1 MSWYRGVLFRPPVTW
16 DTQQAAR
23 PPAPRRVQPCG
34 YCRVTVFSAQNELY
48 LASWRQDCGYH
59 GPRGYRTMG
68 GAVSLGVDRRQAAWV
83 RSAPGRPG
91 DERRQ
96 RADRRQAPGI
106 RCAQPPAT
114 VRKPA
119 AISLSPLPT
128 GRPAPWAVTLSTLLT
143 TLVRHLLF
151 RKAIRYADEWPC
163 IVHQMKFP
171 LHMDLAS
178 LLSFEVLSIVWF
190 RRWQSFDGH
199 RTRLSIPLRMPTTS
213 AARVRSSPP

>member
-1 MSWYRGVLFRPPVTW
+1 MRLLQGYVVLYPKRTISRFL
-16 DTQQAAR
+16 
-23 PPAPRRVQPCG
+23 APRLRVSRTAGVPHDG
-34 YCRVTVFSAQNELY
+34 GCRT
-48 LASWRQDCGYH
+48 
-59 GPRGYRTMG
+59 P
-68 GAVSLGVDRRQAAWV
+68 GVDRRQAAWV
-83 RSAPGRPG
+83 RSAPGRSG

-96 RADRRQAPGI
+96 RAVRGEAPDI

-128 GRPAPWAVTLSTLLT
+128 GRPAPWAVTLSTLSA

-151 RKAIRYADEWPC
+151 CKAIRYADEWPS
-163 IVHQMKFP
+163 IVHQMNFP

-178 LLSFEVLSIVWF
+178 LLSFEVLGIVWS

-199 RTRLSIPLRMPTTS
+199 QTCSSIPLRMPTTS
-213 AARVRSSPP
+213 PARVRSSPP